1 MYRIALCD
9 DNSEYLKILKKR
21 VKKYLL
27 EKELKAIL
35 DVFDDSD
42 LLAERIEENKGYDAY
57 ILDIEMPNVSGI
69 DLAKILRQYSPNAY
83 VIFLTAYPSYAI
95 QGYGVN
101 VVRYLL
107 KQELDQVLA
116 PALDELF
123 EMLHMHAD
131 ESTYTINS
139 QRKFIKFYQK
149 DIMYV
154 YKYKKNA
161 VFAIKG
167 RGEELE
173 RDTLQNV
180 FKKLNNPDMFFLDRG
195 YILNMKYISKVGID
209 FINMDNDHK
218 IVTSRERASILKGHL
233 MSYLER
239 EA

>member
-83 VIFLTAYPSYAI
+83 VIFLTAYPGYAI

-107 KQELDQVLA
+107 KQELDQVLS

-131 ESTYTINS
+131 ECTYTINS
-139 QRKFIKFYQK
+139 QRKFIKFFQK
-149 DIMYV
+149 DIMYI

-161 VFAIKG
+161 VFVIKG
-167 RGEELE
+167 RGDYSAGMSPV
-173 RDTLQNV
+173 R
-180 FKKLNNPDMFFLDRG
+180 
-195 YILNMKYISKVGID
+195 
-209 FINMDNDHK
+209 
-218 IVTSRERASILKGHL
+218 SIAPYH
-233 MSYLER
+233 SYPV
-239 EA
+239 